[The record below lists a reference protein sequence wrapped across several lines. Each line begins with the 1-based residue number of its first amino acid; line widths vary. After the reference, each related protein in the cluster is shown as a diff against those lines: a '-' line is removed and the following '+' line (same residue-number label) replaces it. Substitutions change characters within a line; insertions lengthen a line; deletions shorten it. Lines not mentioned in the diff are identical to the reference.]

1 MATENKLD
9 TPEMRDFYNDL
20 QGKNMDALWRHNF
33 PSQTSAEKSAPYQPC
48 RWRWDDIE
56 PMIWRAGEL
65 VEPGPDAQRRVIQL
79 RNPSLSPMGS
89 ATHTLTLAI
98 QLVYPGEVA
107 PSHRHTPTAIRFMLK
122 GEPTTLVDGEPI
134 TMHPGDLV
142 LTPNWT
148 WHGHYNQTNEPAIW
162 IDNLDVPIVGAL
174 KAGIHEDFPEGLDP
188 ANKLPDE
195 SFRRYGS
202 GHLRPARSTGAQ
214 LISPLH
220 AYPWEQTYQALH
232 ELASVEADPF
242 DDVALEYTNPTTGGH
257 VLPTLACQIQM
268 LRPGVHTKAHKHSTS
283 AVFHV
288 FKGSGHTIVDG
299 VRMDWKQGDFFSLP
313 PWCTHEHVNASNS
326 DEVVLYSSTDQPVF
340 EALGL
345 FREYA
350 HEQNG
355 GRQEVVAQYEE
366 RYG

>member
-1 MATENKLD
+1 MATESKLNS
-9 TPEMRDFYNDL
+9 PEMEDFYNDL

-33 PSQTSAEKSAPYQPC
+33 PSQTSQEKSAPYQPC
-48 RWRWDDIE
+48 RWRWEDIE

-79 RNPSLSPMGS
+79 KNPSLSPIPS
-89 ATHTLTLAI
+89 ATHTLTLAL

-148 WHGHYNQTNEPAIW
+148 WHGHYNETNEPAIW

-174 KAGIHEDFPEGLDP
+174 KASIHEDFPEGLDP
-188 ANKLPDE
+188 ADKLPDE

-202 GHLRPARSTGAQ
+202 GHLRPAKSARTQ
-214 LISPLH
+214 MISPLH
-220 AYPWEQTYQALH
+220 SYPWEQTYQALH

-242 DDVALEYTNPTTGGH
+242 DDIALEYTNPTTGGH

-283 AVFHV
+283 GVFHV
-288 FKGSGHTIVDG
+288 FRGNGHTIVDG
-299 VRMDWKQGDFFSLP
+299 VRMDWKEGDFFSLP
-313 PWCTHEHVNASNS
+313 PWCVHEHVNDSNS
-326 DEVVLYSSTDQPVF
+326 DEVVIYSSTDQPVF

-345 FREYA
+345 MHEYPY
-350 HEQNG
+350 EKNG
-355 GRQEVVAQYEE
+355 GHQEIVSTYEE